1 MSPLHPNS
9 WQTPFVGVT
18 YPLSKHYEVYGRF
31 VKETNY
37 NISAVYTANLGFAR
51 NFQLGG
57 SHFEIYLLVNRF
69 CAVSWFGRVWRW
81 RPACDRRSAIRQR
94 RDSRQLFA
102 RHSV

>member
-1 MSPLHPNS
+1 MSPLHPNN

-18 YPLSKHYEVYGRF
+18 YQLSKHDEVYRRF
-31 VKETNY
+31 TKETNY
-37 NISAVYTANLGFAR
+37 NLFANNIANLGFAR

-57 SHFEIYLLVNRF
+57 SHFEIHILVNRW
-69 CAVSWFGRVWRW
+69 CAVSWFGRVWRR
-81 RPACDRRSAIRQR
+81 RPAFDRRSEIRQR

>member
-51 NFQLGG
+51 N
-57 SHFEIYLLVNRF
+57 SN
-69 CAVSWFGRVWRW
+69 
-81 RPACDRRSAIRQR
+81 
-94 RDSRQLFA
+94 
-102 RHSV
+102 